1 MTKQRKFGFTVG
13 TAFLILAGVA
23 YWRGHMLPSRIFG
36 GLGATLI
43 VMGLVVP
50 TWLGPVERAWMAM
63 ALIISK
69 VTTPLF
75 MGLAYYLAVVPIGL
89 VRRMTGNNSL
99 VVQEKGGS
107 YWHDRS
113 DEPKSDMERQF

>member
-13 TAFLILAGVA
+13 TAFLILAGVV
-23 YWRGHMLPSRIFG
+23 YWRGHMLPFRIFG

-75 MGLAYYLAVVPIGL
+75 MGLAYYLSVVPIGL

-113 DEPKSDMERQF
+113 DEPQSDMERQF